1 MWGSKKEKKEVS
13 DEEADSYVL
22 LNDKLEDIP
31 EQPKDSKKKTKVD
44 KNIKKQK
51 IKDSIAVKKG
61 KSEK

>member
-1 MWGSKKEKKEVS
+1 MWGSKKEKKEDS

-44 KNIKKQK
+44 KNIKK
-51 IKDSIAVKKG
+51 
-61 KSEK
+61 